1 MPVPSVA
8 RSAKTA
14 GAVRATGAP
23 EAWRTKTLLSTSP
36 SLPGEIVID
45 SPAAKIAAFVGS
57 GTETFSNFR

>member
-1 MPVPSVA
+1 VA

-36 SLPGEIVID
+36 SLPGEIVIE
-45 SPAAKIAAFVGS
+45 SPAAKMAALVAR
-57 GTETFSNFR
+57 GTETLRILR